1 MLLSYTFMSL
11 LYLTTTD
18 QEKTKTHLQGIWKDT
33 DISHDLEQLKVK
45 ISDISKSHL
54 DTWNIDELARDLKN
68 NLSALNPLDWVQY
81 IILLVIIFG
90 ITLLVII
97 VFPLIF
103 RVLLRSVAT
112 TKRDILELRLRNKD
126 KLSIIKKKKG
136 GMPGTLVESA

>member
-1 MLLSYTFMSL
+1 M
-11 LYLTTTD
+11 
-18 QEKTKTHLQGIWKDT
+18 
-33 DISHDLEQLKVK
+33 
-45 ISDISKSHL
+45 
-54 DTWNIDELARDLKN
+54 ARDLKN

-103 RVLLRSVAT
+103 RVLLKSVAT
-112 TKRDILELRLRNKD
+112 TKRDILELWLRNKD
-126 KLSIIKKKKG
+126 KLSIIKKKKKG